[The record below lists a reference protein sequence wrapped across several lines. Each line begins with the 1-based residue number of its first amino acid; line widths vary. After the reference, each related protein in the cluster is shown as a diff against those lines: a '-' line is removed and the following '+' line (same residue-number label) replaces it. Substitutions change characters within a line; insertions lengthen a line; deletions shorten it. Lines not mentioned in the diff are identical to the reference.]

1 MSVCRLL
8 QQGSL
13 SPEDANSLM
22 MTVLKSFQEMGHH
35 EANNIA
41 LTHLG
46 LSCYELLR
54 PKYPG
59 VKDVFQLIPNCQPED
74 LLKFDNKVL
83 GGMKGGEKVSRVSFS

>member
-1 MSVCRLL
+1 MVSNIKTKEETFSV
-8 QQGSL
+8 Q
-13 SPEDANSLM
+13 A
-22 MTVLKSFQEMGHH
+22 FQEMGHH

-54 PKYPG
+54 PRYPG
-59 VKDVFQLIPNCQPED
+59 VKDIFQLIPNCQPED

-83 GGMKGGEKVSRVSFS
+83 AGMKGGEKVSEVSSQFWKYF

>member
-1 MSVCRLL
+1 MILPRLV

-13 SPEDANSLM
+13 SPDDASSLM

-54 PKYPG
+54 PQYPG
-59 VKDVFQLIPNCQPED
+59 VKEIFQLIPNCQPED
-74 LLKFDNKVL
+74 LVKFDNRVL
-83 GGMKGGEKVSRVSFS
+83 AGMKGGEKVSEVSVS